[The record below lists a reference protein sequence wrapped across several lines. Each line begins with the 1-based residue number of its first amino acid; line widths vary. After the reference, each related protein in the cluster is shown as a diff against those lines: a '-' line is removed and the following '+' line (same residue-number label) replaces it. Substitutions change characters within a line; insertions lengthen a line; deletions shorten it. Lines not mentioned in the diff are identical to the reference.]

1 MNRDNDIEVFA
12 FRDDVTKLIHIDPT
26 TSGVTASP
34 LGTDGLNAIV
44 CSDLQYGHF
53 DYDGYS
59 EITCLEPSGTLRGYK
74 NDGSGNLT
82 AIPTLNLPP
91 AGLDFTLAAPVNP
104 CPLAAPSSE
113 PDKTKMETE
122 V

>member
-104 CPLAAPSSE
+104 CPFGG
-113 PDKTKMETE
+113 T
-122 V
+122 VF